1 MAKILLIDDDE
12 KLGDLL
18 GAFFQRFDLN
28 LVVAHDPVTG
38 LAMLGNEDPD
48 LVILDVMLPGQDGF
62 EVCRKIRK
70 VSAVPIVMLT
80 ARGEVTDRIVGLE
93 IGADDY
99 MPKPF
104 EPRELVARIQNVL
117 RRSTSKRAQG
127 RQLKYEGLTV
137 DLDRRTAE
145 LDGESL
151 ELTTME
157 YQLLEL
163 FARNP
168 GKTYNRD
175 EILNELKALMRS
187 YFHVPLTFWLAV
199 CDRSLWILPSRRDL
213 SRQSGVPATPLLARK
228 LKSYECLGNS
238 FSASRAFFVSAA
250 AGYLCNRNTYL
261 WLRGPLRFYAVSRYR
276 LPPTHCRFAYC
287 SAQ

>member
-1 MAKILLIDDDE
+1 MPKILLIDDDE

-18 GAFFQRFDLN
+18 GAFFQRFDLD
-28 LVVAHDPVTG
+28 LRVAHDPVKG
-38 LAMLGNEDPD
+38 LAMLASENPD

-117 RRSTSKRAQG
+117 RRSTSKRTQN
-127 RQLKYEGLTV
+127 RQLKYEGLNI
-137 DLDRRTAE
+137 DLERRTAE
-145 LDGESL
+145 LDGEAL
-151 ELTTME
+151 DLTTME

-168 GKTYNRD
+168 GKTYTRD
-175 EILNELKALMRS
+175 EILNELRGIDAQLFSRS
-187 YFHVPLTFWLAV
+187 V
-199 CDRSLWILPSRRDL
+199 DIL
-213 SRQSGVPATPLLARK
+213 
-228 LKSYECLGNS
+228 
-238 FSASRAFFVSAA
+238 
-250 AGYLCNRNTYL
+250 
-261 WLRGPLRFYAVSRYR
+261 VSRLR
-276 LPPTHCRFAYC
+276 QKLADTSKQPRFIKTVWGTGYAFVG
-287 SAQ
+287 QEREEP